1 MTREPIH
8 VLPPEVASRIAA
20 GEVIERPV
28 SVVRELLDNAIDAGA
43 GRIGVEVEEGG
54 IRLIRVR
61 DDGCGIPPNEVELA
75 FARHATSKI
84 RDIDD
89 LRRVR
94 TLGFRG
100 EALPSIAAAADVELV
115 TRREDS
121 PVGVSV
127 TLVDGRVVRR
137 SSRPAPVGTTV
148 TVRDLFA
155 RLPARR
161 RFLSSPAAEARAI
174 ATLVAHYA
182 LAHPEIAFELRLNGR
197 RSFATAG
204 DGELLHAFAAIHG
217 AETAGE
223 MLPLRH
229 DEGGIRVFGL
239 VGSPA
244 VHRGNRSG
252 IATFINGRWVQSRP
266 ILYAVVD
273 AYGGQLPTGRFP
285 LAVVSVVLPEE
296 EVDVNV
302 HPAKADVRLR
312 DERAVQRAIRHAVV
326 EALRASPAQPWRRPT
341 VTPPPEAM
349 LSERLRPSLELRPE
363 PTQVRLPL
371 APGAAAPPQ
380 RAVLPLLRV
389 VGQLQQCYIVAEGP
403 DGAYLIDQ
411 HAAHERV
418 LYERIRRRQ
427 QEGPLAVQA
436 LLEPLVVH
444 LTPPAAATA
453 LEHQELLRGMGI
465 LLEEFGEG
473 AWLVREVPR
482 GLVGTDIAGC
492 VQELLGA
499 LAREGLLRDPFE
511 RVAATVACHASVRS
525 GMALTMDEMRALVEE
540 LERCELPRTCPHG
553 RPTLVHLSTAALERE
568 FRRR

>member
-1 MTREPIH
+1 MTRAPIH
-8 VLPPEVASRIAA
+8 VLPPDVASRIAA

-43 GRIGVEVEEGG
+43 RRITVEAEEGG

-75 FARHATSKI
+75 FERHATSKI
-84 RDIDD
+84 RALED
-89 LRRVR
+89 LRRIR

-100 EALPSIAAAADVELV
+100 EALPSIAAAADVELL
-115 TRREDS
+115 TRTEES
-121 PVGVSV
+121 PVGVAV
-127 TLVDGRVVRR
+127 TLVEGRVVRR

-148 TVRDLFA
+148 TVRELFA

-161 RFLSSPAAEARAI
+161 RFLASPTAEARAI
-174 ATLVAHYA
+174 AALVSHYA

-217 AETAGE
+217 AETAAE
-223 MLPLRH
+223 MLPLQY
-229 DEGGIRVFGL
+229 EGAGIRVSGL
-239 VGSPA
+239 AGSPA

-252 IATFINGRWVQSRP
+252 IATFINGRWVQSRS
-266 ILYAVVD
+266 ILFAVVD
-273 AYGGQLPTGRFP
+273 AYGGQLPVGRFP
-285 LAVVSVVLPEE
+285 LAVVSVQLPEE

-302 HPAKADVRLR
+302 HPAKAEVRLR
-312 DERAVQRAIRHAVV
+312 DERAVQRAVRLAVV
-326 EALRASPAQPWRRPT
+326 DALRATPPQPWSGPSE
-341 VTPPPEAM
+341 TPPPEPT
-349 LSERLRPSLELRPE
+349 LSERLRPALELRPE
-363 PTQVRLPL
+363 PTQGRLPL
-371 APGAAAPPQ
+371 AGRPMPAAQ
-380 RAVLPLLRV
+380 RTVLPLLRV
-389 VGQLQQCYIVAEGP
+389 VGQLQLCYIVAEGP

-427 QEGPLAVQA
+427 QEGPLAVQP
-436 LLEPLVVH
+436 LLEPVVLH
-444 LTPPAAATA
+444 LEPEAAAA
-453 LEHQELLRGMGI
+453 AVEHGALLRGMGL

-473 AWLVREVPR
+473 AWIVREVPR
-482 GLVGTDIAGC
+482 GLVGTDIGGR
-492 VQELLGA
+492 VRDLLDA
-499 LAREGLLRDPFE
+499 LAHEGSLRDPFE
-511 RVAATVACHASVRS
+511 RVAATVACHASVRA
-525 GMALTMDEMRALVEE
+525 GVALAMEEMRALVEE
-540 LERCELPRTCPHG
+540 LEQCELPRTCPHG